1 MNFRLLVIGFVIY
14 KDYFIVLKR
23 LKGIVEF
30 NDAVTVIIFYLLC
43 DPLLG
48 KSLPVME
55 IELEHD
61 KGKAENTQR

>member
-30 NDAVTVIIFYLLC
+30 NYAVTVIIFYLLC

-48 KSLPVME
+48 KSLPVRGRE
-55 IELEHD
+55 KLCRKI
-61 KGKAENTQR
+61 KGTIRT